1 MTDKDA
7 PTDAV
12 TDAATKTGTDTVK
25 TPADDLADD
34 DESRGLARDFS
45 AFAELEHER
54 RRNSF
59 DDFDPELFAEAVRMV
74 KDKLRV

>member
-1 MTDKDA
+1 MTNKDA
-7 PTDAV
+7 PTEAV
-12 TDAATKTGTDTVK
+12 TEAAPDTGTDTVK
-25 TPADDLADD
+25 PPADD
-34 DESRGLARDFS
+34 DESRGLARDFA

-59 DDFDPELFAEAVRMV
+59 DDFDPELFAEAVQMV

>member
-12 TDAATKTGTDTVK
+12 PDAATDATAATDK
-25 TPADDLADD
+25 TPADD

-59 DDFDPELFAEAVRMV
+59 DDFDPELFAEAVQMV